1 MAWQIILMLKQKDP
15 SAPFTFN
22 EIAQL
27 PKEIHLPKHSTKT
40 VECQL
45 TLPEK
50 PFNGYVLGGLYFE
63 QKSDEQPAHSENGV
77 AINNRFSYVVGVLL
91 SETDEPVQPEL
102 SLNEV
107 KPIKLTVVTAY

>member
-27 PKEIHLPKHSTKT
+27 PKEIQLPKHSTKT

-45 TLPEK
+45 ILPEK
-50 PFNGYVLGGLYFE
+50 PFNGYVLEDSTLNKSQMNNLLT
-63 QKSDEQPAHSENGV
+63 QK
-77 AINNRFSYVVGVLL
+77 
-91 SETDEPVQPEL
+91 
-102 SLNEV
+102 
-107 KPIKLTVVTAY
+107 TAWPSIIVFLM